1 MADAG
6 KIRGEFFNTISRKQ
20 PARECHIEPMETQ
33 SPVVPFTADDFFA
46 LTHSNPVNVELLAR
60 LPTLALP
67 QCHLTAGRRRP
78 RTWA

>member
-1 MADAG
+1 
-6 KIRGEFFNTISRKQ
+6 
-20 PARECHIEPMETQ
+20 METQ

-67 QCHLTAGRRRP
+67 SAI
-78 RTWA
+78 